1 MRRPILFLACLALT
15 LDAFAEAEVRILS
28 RSVVPARPY
37 VGDIVEVR
45 VSFDP
50 GQTVPETGSL
60 PVPQVKAR
68 DADSELVEAAIS
80 KNGGQWTYLARF
92 VAWKTG
98 PVRVP
103 LVKPAGLVFPDV
115 MIEIASVVEDFG
127 RDPPRYADPLELRGT
142 RLLVW
147 GVAGFFLVTALLAWS
162 LFFWIL
168 PWLRRIRRIWREG
181 QAARDFGRSLD
192 YLEETAESL
201 KADEIWALIANGLRN
216 YLSKRTPVPYRAYTA
231 REAGMVAPETLP
243 EGVARE
249 AAALLALG
257 DEVRFARR
265 ASGVDPRRA
274 IERSRRILEAV
285 EEAAHDGVR

>member
-1 MRRPILFLACLALT
+1 MRRWALFLVCLALN

-50 GQTVPETGSL
+50 GQTVPEPGPL
-60 PVPQVKAR
+60 PVPLVKTR
-68 DADSELVEAAIS
+68 DSDSELVEAAIS
-80 KNGGQWTYLARF
+80 RNGGQWTYLARF

-98 PVRVP
+98 LVRVP

-115 MIEIASVVEDFG
+115 MIEIASVVDDFG

-162 LFFWIL
+162 LVFWIL
-168 PWLRRIRRIWREG
+168 PWLRRMRRMWREG

-201 KADEIWALIANGLRN
+201 KADEIWALLTNGLRN
-216 YLSKRTPVPYRAYTA
+216 YLSKRTSVPYRAYTA

-243 EGVARE
+243 EGVAME

-265 ASGVDPRRA
+265 ASGADPRGA